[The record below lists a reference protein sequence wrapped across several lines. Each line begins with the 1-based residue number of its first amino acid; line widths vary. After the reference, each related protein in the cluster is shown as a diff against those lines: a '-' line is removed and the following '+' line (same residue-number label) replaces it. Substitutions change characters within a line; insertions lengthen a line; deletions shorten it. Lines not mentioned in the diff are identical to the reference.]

1 LGYDRRLSM
10 CQTVAYVL
18 EEGKEVAVLE
28 DVISVLPEKGRVR
41 MTNLFGDEKV
51 VPGRISRIDLL
62 THRIFIDTAK

>member
-1 LGYDRRLSM
+1 M

-18 EEGKEVAVLE
+18 DEGKEVTVLE
-28 DVISVLPEKGRVR
+28 DVISVLPEKGSVR

-62 THRIFIDTAK
+62 THRILIDTTKR